1 MATTTRAW
9 QWTAAVV
16 AWGASAMS
24 DAPEALRVV
33 GLVAMIATV
42 GAMMTADAD
51 AYRAK
56 AGK

>member
-1 MATTTRAW
+1 MTTTRVW

-33 GLVAMIATV
+33 GLVAMVATV
-42 GAMMTADAD
+42 GAMVVADAD

-56 AGK
+56 GGS